1 MDDILTSATYFT
13 QPLTIVNRIANMWQ
27 LYGTLCVR
35 WCKNRQKVDTIME
48 RQDDIA
54 TQHEPARPSI
64 AQLREVTIFAG
75 LEDRVLDGLAAIS
88 ELRVFEAG
96 ARLYAQGDR
105 DIPFCVLLAGQLS
118 FFRTAPDGTVTVVDV
133 VQPTGHTGLQAVLTQ
148 MPVLTGAETV
158 APSRVILIDGG
169 GLRGMVRDEPMLAS
183 ALLLAEAMEFRALVL
198 QVCDLKLRTTA
209 QRLGHY
215 LLELAP
221 DTSAS
226 SVTLRLPFDKRLLAA
241 RLGCRQE
248 NLSRAFATLREQGVE
263 TRGARVVLHDIP
275 RLRDYAVAFD
285 AP

>member
-1 MDDILTSATYFT
+1 
-13 QPLTIVNRIANMWQ
+13 
-27 LYGTLCVR
+27 
-35 WCKNRQKVDTIME
+35 ME
-48 RQDDIA
+48 RLRDFTNQNDPI
-54 TQHEPARPSI
+54 RPTV
-64 AQLREVTIFAG
+64 AQLRDVTAFAN
-75 LEDRVLDGLAAIS
+75 LDDRVLGRLVTIS
-88 ELRVFEAG
+88 KSRKFEAG
-96 ARLYAQGDR
+96 TRLTRRATGIFR
-105 DIPFCVLLAGQLS
+105 SVCWCSGQIS
-118 FFRTAPDGTVTVVDV
+118 FFRTAADGTVTVVDV

-148 MPVLTGAETV
+148 MPVLTGVEAV
-158 APSRVILIDGG
+158 APSRVILIDGV
-169 GLRGMVRDEPMLAS
+169 GLRTMLHEEPTLAS
-183 ALLLAEAMEFRALVL
+183 ALLLAGAMDFRALVL

-226 SVTLRLPFDKRLLAA
+226 SATLRLPFDKRLLAA

-285 AP
+285 SP

>member
-1 MDDILTSATYFT
+1 M
-13 QPLTIVNRIANMWQ
+13 Q
-27 LYGTLCVR
+27 
-35 WCKNRQKVDTIME
+35 
-48 RQDDIA
+48 
-54 TQHEPARPSI
+54 
-64 AQLREVTIFAG
+64 AQLEVISRNTAERPDIKLLRDLTIFAG
-75 LEDRVLDGLAAIS
+75 LDERALYRLAAIS
-88 ELRVFEAG
+88 EIRSIDTG
-96 ARLYAQGDR
+96 TRLYAQGDLN
-105 DIPFCVLLAGQLS
+105 IPFCIVVSGQMS

-133 VQPTGHTGLQAVLTQ
+133 IAPFGHTGLQSVLTQ
-148 MPVLTGAETV
+148 MPVLTGVEAV
-158 APSRVILIDGG
+158 APSRAVLVDGA
-169 GLRGMVRDEPMLAS
+169 GLRALVRDEPSLAS

-221 DTSAS
+221 DRTSQSA
-226 SVTLRLPFDKRLLAA
+226 TLRLPFDKRLLAA

-285 AP
+285 EPETMGA